1 MKLFFR
7 EIGEGKPMIILHGL
21 FGSSDNW
28 LSVSKRLGEFR
39 KLYIVDLRNHGQSPH
54 DPVFDYDGM
63 VKDLEDFIQTQ
74 GLDKPD
80 LLGHSLGGKVAMKF
94 AAAHPDLLDNLIV
107 VDIAPRAY
115 PVHHDTILEGLNAI
129 NVVSL
134 ESRKEADETLASY
147 VPQVG
152 VRQFLLK
159 NLKRTDSGFDWKMNL
174 DAITQSIAH
183 VGEELEDDKRVNN
196 PTLFIRGEQSNYI
209 ADEDFP
215 RIMHHFPNAR
225 IETIRQASHWIHAEQ
240 PEALSDLVEHFLV
253 DNE

>member
-28 LSVSKRLGEFR
+28 LTVSKRLGEFR
-39 KLYIVDLRNHGQSPH
+39 KLYIVDLRNHGQSPQNS
-54 DPVFDYDGM
+54 VFDYDGM
-63 VKDLEDFIQTQ
+63 VEDLEYFIQQQ

-80 LLGHSLGGKVAMKF
+80 ILGHSLGGKVAMKF
-94 AAAHPDLLDNLIV
+94 AAVHPDLLDKLIV

-115 PVHHDTILEGLNAI
+115 PIHHDTILEGLNGI
-129 NVVSL
+129 DIVSL
-134 ESRKEADETLASY
+134 ESRKEADETLSAY

-174 DAITQSIAH
+174 SAITENIAN
-183 VGEELEDDKRVNN
+183 VGEELEYHKRVNN

-209 ADEDFP
+209 TDEDFP
-215 RIMHHFPNAR
+215 RIMHQFPNAR

-240 PEALSDLVEHFLV
+240 PEALSSVVEHFLV
-253 DNE
+253 DDE